1 MVPSAPGIGITVVII
16 AITIIII
23 ITDQSLDGHEED
35 ADDDGGDGY
44 GGSLDCLW
52 IDNVQTKYNFVV
64 PLRFTLFQYS
74 QLIFLD
80 FIVLFGTIV
89 NNKIK

>member
-1 MVPSAPGIGITVVII
+1 MFSTLHSFSFYCPSR
-16 AITIIII
+16 
-23 ITDQSLDGHEED
+23 LKY
-35 ADDDGGDGY
+35 GGNGY

-52 IDNVQTKYNFVV
+52 IDKVQTKYNFVV
-64 PLRFTLFQYS
+64 PLRFTPFQYI